1 MHERGEVPLFRLET
15 ADGHSRGTL
24 DAWQRRDM
32 LVALLHSGCDVCQEV
47 HRALQER
54 APGLRTEE
62 AEVLT
67 VVPRGHDAVPAPP
80 GALVDVEGRVSR
92 ALAEV
97 FGGEGRLGVAS
108 RFGGL
113 YAAVDI
119 HSSTPERVL
128 EEALEWLDLVQ
139 RQCGECQVPLAWD

>member
-1 MHERGEVPLFRLET
+1 MHERGEVPLFRLEA
-15 ADGHSRGTL
+15 ADGHPRGTL

-32 LVALLHSGCDVCQEV
+32 LVALLHPGCGVCQAL

-54 APGLRTEE
+54 APGLRAEE
-62 AEVLT
+62 AEVMA
-67 VVPRGHDAVPAPP
+67 VVPQGRASEPAPP
-80 GALVDVEGRVSR
+80 GALVDVEGRVSL

-97 FGGEGRLGVAS
+97 LGGEGRLGVAS

-119 HSSTPERVL
+119 HSGTTQHVL
-128 EEALEWLDLVQ
+128 DEALEWLDLVQ
-139 RQCGECQVPLAWD
+139 RQCGECQAPLAWD